1 MSGGNS
7 RSKYYLS
14 LGYLDQEGIGVGS
27 ELTRYSVRA
36 NVDSK
41 VKSWLTIGLNST
53 LSVNNQ
59 DTPPGGGQGASP
71 LTNAL
76 FMPNAVP
83 LYQLDANGN
92 KTYDSE
98 GKVQYNWANPIF
110 NDMNALALT
119 QMDDYNTKTYRAL
132 VNPYVDFNIYGVHWK
147 TSVSYDYSNLAET
160 KWYNPYHGN
169 GAACEGRLYK
179 YNIYDIT
186 KTLTSTLNYA
196 FSINREHNVSLMA
209 GYEAYNNE
217 YSYTLAHATGF
228 SDDTMKELSM
238 ASTPYETKSKT
249 DKERMVS
256 WFGRVGYDYN
266 DKYFASFSLR
276 ADGSSRFAPGHQW
289 GTFWSA
295 GLNWRINQED
305 FLKDVKWI
313 DDLKLRA
320 SYGTAGSG
328 TVNFAEGEFNMIRGS
343 EMYLIIAELAADNNK
358 EDEAIEALNAVK
370 TARGLQ
376 PYSGSGDALKTE
388 IQNERRRELFAE
400 GHRWFDIKRRNLPL
414 DRSNVAEDWSRVGT
428 IPAGSDKLELPIPQ
442 DEIDANGALTESG
455 QNPQYK

>member
-1 MSGGNS
+1 
-7 RSKYYLS
+7 
-14 LGYLDQEGIGVGS
+14 
-27 ELTRYSVRA
+27 
-36 NVDSK
+36 
-41 VKSWLTIGLNST
+41 
-53 LSVNNQ
+53 
-59 DTPPGGGQGASP
+59 
-71 LTNAL
+71 
-76 FMPNAVP
+76 MPNAVP

-98 GKVQYNWANPIF
+98 GKVQYNWTNPIF

-147 TSVSYDYSNLAET
+147 TSISYDYNNLAET

-249 DKERMVS
+249 DKERMV
-256 WFGRVGYDYN
+256 
-266 DKYFASFSLR
+266 
-276 ADGSSRFAPGHQW
+276 
-289 GTFWSA
+289 
-295 GLNWRINQED
+295 
-305 FLKDVKWI
+305 
-313 DDLKLRA
+313 
-320 SYGTAGSG
+320 
-328 TVNFAEGEFNMIRGS
+328 
-343 EMYLIIAELAADNNK
+343 
-358 EDEAIEALNAVK
+358 
-370 TARGLQ
+370 
-376 PYSGSGDALKTE
+376 
-388 IQNERRRELFAE
+388 
-400 GHRWFDIKRRNLPL
+400 
-414 DRSNVAEDWSRVGT
+414 
-428 IPAGSDKLELPIPQ
+428 
-442 DEIDANGALTESG
+442 
-455 QNPQYK
+455 

>member
-27 ELTRYSVRA
+27 ELTRYSIRA

-76 FMPNAVP
+76 FLPNAVH

-228 SDDTMKELSM
+228 SDDTMKELS
-238 ASTPYETKSKT
+238 STST
-249 DKERMVS
+249 DKQS
-256 WFGRVGYDYN
+256 FLSLPAFWWICDDNKTYWKSGYSSLGVTKNLIDLFDDADIRKTLFVKVNGEYYKRNGSYVTSKICSRRNN
-266 DKYFASFSLR
+266 D
-276 ADGSSRFAPGHQW
+276 
-289 GTFWSA
+289 
-295 GLNWRINQED
+295 
-305 FLKDVKWI
+305 
-313 DDLKLRA
+313 
-320 SYGTAGSG
+320 GTAGSG
-328 TVNFAEGEFNMIRGS
+328 IVNFAEGEFNMIRGS

-358 EDEAIEALNAVK
+358 EDEAIDALNAVK

-442 DEIDANGALTESG
+442 DEIDANGALTESD

>member
-1 MSGGNS
+1 MVI
-7 RSKYYLS
+7 Y
-14 LGYLDQEGIGVGS
+14 I
-27 ELTRYSVRA
+27 
-36 NVDSK
+36 NVYVS
-41 VKSWLTIGLNST
+41 I
-53 LSVNNQ
+53 
-59 DTPPGGGQGASP
+59 PPGGGQGASP

-83 LYQLDANGN
+83 LYQFDANGN

-110 NDMNALALT
+110 NDMNALALN

-169 GAACEGRLYK
+169 GAASEGRLYK

-313 DDLKLRA
+313 DDIKLRA
-320 SYGTAGSG
+320 SYGTSGNKQSSYLYGYQGLYNSGSNYNG
-328 TVNFAEGEFNMIRGS
+328 QNGISHGQLPNDYLVVH
-343 EMYLIIAELAADNNK
+343 MYIYRQAELPLATRVLVDMRRQQDLL
-358 EDEAIEALNAVK
+358 EV
-370 TARGLQ
+370 GL
-376 PYSGSGDALKTE
+376 
-388 IQNERRRELFAE
+388 
-400 GHRWFDIKRRNLPL
+400 
-414 DRSNVAEDWSRVGT
+414 
-428 IPAGSDKLELPIPQ
+428 
-442 DEIDANGALTESG
+442 
-455 QNPQYK
+455 